1 MLKSVCLKY
10 RHTGTYLAG
19 IHLADGSILQF
30 DHFLIYRFRLKA
42 CRNDEKNIG
51 LFLSK
56 GHWSKRGMIMKFRMI
71 LSVMLTVVLTGCM
84 TSPTVSTIPSSLELE
99 SSKNIDQFIDKIK
112 FSNVVDEVNKGNIVY
127 LKYYDQNNAA
137 KGMQDSLIKLC
148 EERYQA
154 KINKTQDINLHEY
167 GGSQL
172 RSNQAAEAARQWI
185 LRKYPEIEIL
195 DSDVIAGQCI
205 RYQGEAQIVEILYAY
220 QIIIDPESEEDAII
234 PVHLIV
240 IKSGYFDSMIEQTLA
255 DEPETYEQRKERLTK
270 EAVIAKQREQIEKAK
285 QAKIKMMAP
294 FIDARGKQ
302 VCKKFTTSDKLVKYE
317 INRQATITGFL
328 KDNTDSKI
336 QVRITGLSVENKK
349 LQHMLVSDDIKYK
362 GSKAVPGNIIWDS
375 PAGWYFCNK

>member
-1 MLKSVCLKY
+1 
-10 RHTGTYLAG
+10 
-19 IHLADGSILQF
+19 
-30 DHFLIYRFRLKA
+30 
-42 CRNDEKNIG
+42 
-51 LFLSK
+51 
-56 GHWSKRGMIMKFRMI
+56 MI
-71 LSVMLTVVLTGCM
+71 LSVMLTVVLTVVLTGCM

-240 IKSGYFDSMIEQTLA
+240 MKSGYFDSMIEQTLA

-270 EAVIAKQREQIEKAK
+270 EAVIAKQREQIEKVK

-328 KDNTDSKI
+328 KDNTDSTI
-336 QVRITGLSVENKK
+336 QVRITGLSLDNKK
-349 LQHMLVSDDIKYK
+349 LQHMLVSDDIEYK

-375 PAGWYFCNK
+375 PTGWYFCNK